1 MDGVSIPA
9 RCDFLAA
16 KFVRKTGLVS
26 RINLHSTFSLS
37 GRFLNVPIRRTSG
50 RYVVW
55 DDGTGGIGFFMLCVF
70 IPTWWYNPFNK
81 LDKESNKGIRYGVY
95 LGFYYHH
102 LETRAIGTAWVTIKH
117 RDLDDM
123 LSPSSTC
130 HSDDDDFEERMSP
143 AGCGSKPEGTV
154 IYEALSEQDGEML
167 QPNTMD
173 ASVNASEIV

>member
-16 KFVRKTGLVS
+16 KFVRKKGLVS

-70 IPTWWYNPFNK
+70 SQPGGTIHSTSLTRK
-81 LDKESNKGIRYGVY
+81 A
-95 LGFYYHH
+95 
-102 LETRAIGTAWVTIKH
+102 TRASGMESTLVFIIIIWKH
-117 RDLDDM
+117 
-123 LSPSSTC
+123 
-130 HSDDDDFEERMSP
+130 
-143 AGCGSKPEGTV
+143 
-154 IYEALSEQDGEML
+154 ALSVLLGLRSNTGILMICYRHL
-167 QPNTMD
+167 QRVTATTMISKKECHLQVVD
-173 ASVNASEIV
+173 QSQRAR